1 MPTLWV
7 PRAFGGTIPYTTSAP
22 SAGTPDID
30 GPILAAL
37 LYVFT
42 LELQQ
47 TQSILK
53 TLKQADLQD
62 DPTLTAP
69 YLVFRD
75 DPQKGQTRILGG
87 ELAKQYGS
95 VEIGGPVRYL
105 HHFKAKYGTPLATTR
120 NQARV
125 DIATLEARV
134 EDVLFKY
141 FSLAN
146 TTQSG
151 MLTST
156 DNTRRIEG
164 ANTFL
169 IDDMEKR
176 IYGGEQTFYGEGT
189 MCWHYPVSR
198 FRTIPPGTLA

>member
-1 MPTLWV
+1 MPT
-7 PRAFGGTIPYTTSAP
+7 TS
-22 SAGTPDID
+22 DID

-47 TQSILK
+47 TQNILK

-69 YLVFRD
+69 YFVFRD
-75 DPQKGQTRILGG
+75 DPEKGQTPIMGS
-87 ELAKQYGS
+87 EMEEMYGC

-105 HHFKAKYGTPLATTR
+105 HHFKGKYGTPLATTR
-120 NQARV
+120 NQART
-125 DIATLEARV
+125 DIATLEARI

-141 FSLAN
+141 LSLSN

-156 DNTRRIEG
+156 DTSRRVEG
-164 ANTFL
+164 ANVFL

-176 IYGGEQTFYGEGT
+176 IYGGEQTFYGEGV
-189 MCWHYPVSR
+189 MRWHYPVSR
-198 FRTIPPGTLA
+198 YRVISPGNIV